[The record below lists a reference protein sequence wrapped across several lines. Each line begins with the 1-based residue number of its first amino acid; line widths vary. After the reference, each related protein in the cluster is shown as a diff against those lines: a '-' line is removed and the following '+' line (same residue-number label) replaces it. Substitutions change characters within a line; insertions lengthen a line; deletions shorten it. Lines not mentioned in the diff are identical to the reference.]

1 MLKFILTAF
10 VVMLAPALTL
20 AADSAREPKH
30 GGKVAETSGHHLVE
44 LVANGRS
51 IDVYVTHDD
60 GGPEDVKDAKA
71 SATVLAGGK
80 SEQIALSPGEANS
93 LKGAG
98 ELDIGPGA
106 VVVVTLT
113 MPRHKPEQV
122 RFKLD

>member
-20 AADSAREPKH
+20 VGDSAREPKH
-30 GGKVAETSGHHLVE
+30 GGKVAETSGGHHLVE
-44 LVANGRS
+44 LVPNGRS

-60 GGPEDVKDAKA
+60 GEPEDVKDAKA
-71 SATVLAGGK
+71 SATILAGGK

-98 ELDIGPGA
+98 ELDIGTGA

-122 RFKLD
+122 RF